1 MEEEMNDYEE
11 GVELE
16 NDEVENDNE
25 IEVEDEEEE
34 EAGAGGRVDGDG
46 EEEEEYV
53 FRFKSG
59 VNPLEWTENETSG
72 LEAYQ
77 QFERLEYE
85 ALADRKRKA
94 IAATNTE
101 EDVAGTSVDAIME
114 LINYGG
120 YRKKTRKLNK
130 KRGRRKGSKNK
141 LSPGVTKML
150 GEASLQ
156 YAYGNFEQ
164 AISLLKEVV
173 RLSPNLPETYNT
185 LGLAH
190 SALGNHKS
198 AFDFYVIAAH
208 LSPKDSAL
216 WKQLLTFAVQKGDTA
231 QAMYYIRQAIRAEP
245 KDISLRIH
253 LASFYVEI
261 GDYEKAAESYEQI
274 QKLFPDNVDAT
285 KTGAQLFLKCGQT
298 ARSMGILEE
307 YLKVHPSDADLSVI
321 DLLVA
326 ILMENNAY
334 EKTLQHIEH
343 AQIVRFSGKELPLKL
358 KVKAG
363 ICYLRLGNMEKAE
376 ILFAD
381 LQWKNAIDHADLITE
396 VADTLMSLGHS
407 NSALKY
413 YHFLETNAGTDNGY
427 LYLKLAE
434 CYLSLKERAHAIMFF
449 YKALDRFEDNIDAR
463 LTLASLLLEEAKEE
477 EAITLLSPPKDLDS
491 LDMNS
496 DKSNPWWLNEKIIMK
511 LCHIY
516 RAKGMPE
523 DFVDAIF
530 PLVCESLCVEAL
542 RQKVKVKRRLTK
554 GILQQRTKIYNNLPT
569 DSILCG
575 IRPAAPKS
583 ELLVA
588 ARARK
593 KIQKKEAL
601 KEEKKA
607 LAKAAGVE
615 WHSDDTDD
623 ESQQEAFREP
633 PLPNLLKNEENQCLI
648 IDLCKALASLQRYE
662 EASEIINLSMR
673 LAYNILPLEKK
684 EELRSLGAKMAYD
697 STDPNHGFDCAKYIL
712 QLHPYSLSAWNCYY
726 KVLSRMGK
734 INSKHSKHSKFIR
747 YLRAKYKDCVPPII
761 ISGHQ
766 FTMASHHQDAAR
778 CYLEAYKL
786 LPENPLINLCVGSA
800 LINLALGFRLQNKH
814 QCLAQGFAFL
824 YNNLRLCEHS
834 QEALYNIARA
844 CHHVGL
850 VSLAA
855 SYYEK
860 VLAIKEKDYPIPKH
874 NDKRP
879 DLMES
884 GESGYCDLRRE
895 AAYNLHL
902 IYKNS
907 GAVDLARQLLKDYCT
922 F

>member
-1 MEEEMNDYEE
+1 MYASSNYQP
-11 GVELE
+11 
-16 NDEVENDNE
+16 
-25 IEVEDEEEE
+25 
-34 EAGAGGRVDGDG
+34 
-46 EEEEEYV
+46 V
-53 FRFKSG
+53 FVVF
-59 VNPLEWTENETSG
+59 NWT
-72 LEAYQ
+72 
-77 QFERLEYE
+77 F
-85 ALADRKRKA
+85 
-94 IAATNTE
+94 
-101 EDVAGTSVDAIME
+101 
-114 LINYGG
+114 
-120 YRKKTRKLNK
+120 
-130 KRGRRKGSKNK
+130 
-141 LSPGVTKML
+141 
-150 GEASLQ
+150 
-156 YAYGNFEQ
+156 
-164 AISLLKEVV
+164 
-173 RLSPNLPETYNT
+173 
-185 LGLAH
+185 
-190 SALGNHKS
+190 
-198 AFDFYVIAAH
+198 
-208 LSPKDSAL
+208 
-216 WKQLLTFAVQKGDTA
+216 
-231 QAMYYIRQAIRAEP
+231 
-245 KDISLRIH
+245 
-253 LASFYVEI
+253 
-261 GDYEKAAESYEQI
+261 
-274 QKLFPDNVDAT
+274 
-285 KTGAQLFLKCGQT
+285 
-298 ARSMGILEE
+298 
-307 YLKVHPSDADLSVI
+307 
-321 DLLVA
+321 
-326 ILMENNAY
+326 
-334 EKTLQHIEH
+334 
-343 AQIVRFSGKELPLKL
+343 
-358 KVKAG
+358 
-363 ICYLRLGNMEKAE
+363 
-376 ILFAD
+376 
-381 LQWKNAIDHADLITE
+381 
-396 VADTLMSLGHS
+396 
-407 NSALKY
+407 NS
-413 YHFLETNAGTDNGY
+413 
-427 LYLKLAE
+427 
-434 CYLSLKERAHAIMFF
+434 
-449 YKALDRFEDNIDAR
+449 ALDRFEDNIDAR

-726 KVLSRMGK
+726 KVLSRVGK

-884 GESGYCDLRRE
+884 GESGYCDLQRE